1 MSRALELLG
10 TALRA
15 VWGWKAAAEST
26 IRLAMASFMV
36 GCIGMVLDTTKRDE
50 K

>member
-15 VWGWKAAAEST
+15 VWGWKAAAEPT
-26 IRLAMASFMV
+26 IRLAMASFMIVVV
-36 GCIGMVLDTTKRDE
+36 GLGLDTTKRDE

>member
-15 VWGWKAAAEST
+15 VWGWKAAAEPT

-36 GCIGMVLDTTKRDE
+36 VVGLLDE
-50 K
+50 

>member
-15 VWGWKAAAEST
+15 EWGWKAAAEPRT
-26 IRLAMASFMV
+26 RLAMASFILV
-36 GCIGMVLDTTKRDE
+36 CIIW
-50 K
+50 